1 MDQNNIIGIIGA
13 MEVEVQQLCSQME
26 DASVECI
33 SGITYTRG
41 RLRGRECVVAMC
53 GIGKVNAAMC
63 AQTMILRYHPALVIN
78 TGVAGG
84 IGDGVHIGDIVLATD
99 VVQHDM
105 DTTAVGDEKGFLSG
119 VNLVHVP
126 CGQEVLKSLRL
137 AAKQMPDTNFHE
149 GTVATGDQ
157 FISGAQALHR
167 IRREFGAMAC
177 EMEGGS
183 IGQVCYLNQVPFAVV
198 RAISDNADETSHMDY
213 PTFVQL
219 AAQKSVRLIENFLEL
234 A

>member
-119 VNLVHVP
+119 V
-126 CGQEVLKSLRL
+126 RL

>member
-1 MDQNNIIGIIGA
+1 
-13 MEVEVQQLCSQME
+13 
-26 DASVECI
+26 
-33 SGITYTRG
+33 
-41 RLRGRECVVAMC
+41 MC

-126 CGQEVLKSLRL
+126 CGQEVLKSLPPGGQANARYQL
-137 AAKQMPDTNFHE
+137 SRGHRCHRRSVYQR
-149 GTVATGDQ
+149 G
-157 FISGAQALHR
+157 SGAAPIDIR
-167 IRREFGAMAC
+167 IGPARWREAASAKC
-177 EMEGGS
+177 
-183 IGQVCYLNQVPFAVV
+183 
-198 RAISDNADETSHMDY
+198 AI
-213 PTFVQL
+213 
-219 AAQKSVRLIENFLEL
+219 
-234 A
+234 